1 MNKIDTGTGTD
12 KDNPRATRLY
22 DRTDHKWERTAGL
35 VWLMSCKWEALVEL
49 TRLVHPHPHAHSSS
63 FTSYLLCTQSHP
75 IFLCLSFFITGT
87 HATYC
92 SPPQNSWIWQVR
104 CSWRELTSPLWR
116 SPRCWPYPA
125 GGRYHQS
132 VNQPITQSD
141 PQSVL
146 LLEGSYLVGVRLLQL
161 RHRFVLLL
169 LLALSFT
176 PWWDVIK
183 ATYSKCPPLWCPF
196 LTIQSI
202 LLQPTQG
209 LARLQVFDH
218 PLSQLLLPVGQELTS
233 ITVIQRTVYTEN
245 SKPSALM
252 RYPEIFFLH
261 ICVAKG
267 LPDVAYTGF
276 HPSKRW
282 KLISFHYFN
291 QTRGT

>member
-1 MNKIDTGTGTD
+1 M
-12 KDNPRATRLY
+12 
-22 DRTDHKWERTAGL
+22 
-35 VWLMSCKWEALVEL
+35 
-49 TRLVHPHPHAHSSS
+49 
-63 FTSYLLCTQSHP
+63 
-75 IFLCLSFFITGT
+75 
-87 HATYC
+87 
-92 SPPQNSWIWQVR
+92 
-104 CSWRELTSPLWR
+104 TSPLWR

-245 SKPSALM
+245 SKPSALI

-276 HPSKRW
+276 HSSKR
-282 KLISFHYFN
+282 
-291 QTRGT
+291 